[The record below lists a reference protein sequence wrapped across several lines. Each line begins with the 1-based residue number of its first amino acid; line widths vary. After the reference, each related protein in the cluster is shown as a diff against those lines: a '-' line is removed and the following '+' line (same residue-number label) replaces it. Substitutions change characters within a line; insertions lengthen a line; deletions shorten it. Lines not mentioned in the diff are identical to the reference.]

1 MNRSI
6 GPPKQFAAELGTT
19 ESPMRIVTCLR
30 LESRHWVARSRRG
43 WSMLSAR
50 SLSIK
55 PIDVPAV
62 KPSEVE
68 AILALS

>member
-1 MNRSI
+1 
-6 GPPKQFAAELGTT
+6 
-19 ESPMRIVTCLR
+19 
-30 LESRHWVARSRRG
+30 
-43 WSMLSAR
+43 MLSAR